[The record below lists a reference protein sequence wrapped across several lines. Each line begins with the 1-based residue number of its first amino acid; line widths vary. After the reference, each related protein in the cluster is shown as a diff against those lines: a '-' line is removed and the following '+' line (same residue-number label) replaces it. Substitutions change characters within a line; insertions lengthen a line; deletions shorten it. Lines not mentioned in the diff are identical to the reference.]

1 MKKIKIINLS
11 KSFKGQDVI
20 SEFSAEL
27 EAGKIYGVSGRNGSG
42 KTVLL
47 KLLSGLL
54 KSTTGKIMIDDYQL
68 GKDIEFPLS
77 IGVIIDKP
85 EFFDEYSGLKN
96 LKILS
101 EIKNVLSEQEVT
113 EVMKYFG
120 LFDLKKK
127 VKKYSLGM
135 KQRLG
140 LAQAFMESPELLILD
155 EFTNALDKE
164 YTVFIHNEIR
174 SYINDN
180 RIIILTSHYE
190 QDLYALCDEIYT
202 IEDGNVKKY
211 DN

>member
-11 KSFKGQDVI
+11 KCFKGQDVI

-27 EAGKIYGVSGRNGSG
+27 EAGKIYGFSGRNGSG

-54 KSTTGKIMIDDYQL
+54 KPTTGKIMIDDYQL

>member
-54 KSTTGKIMIDDYQL
+54 KATTGKIMIDDYQL

>member
-54 KSTTGKIMIDDYQL
+54 KPTTGKIMIDDYQL